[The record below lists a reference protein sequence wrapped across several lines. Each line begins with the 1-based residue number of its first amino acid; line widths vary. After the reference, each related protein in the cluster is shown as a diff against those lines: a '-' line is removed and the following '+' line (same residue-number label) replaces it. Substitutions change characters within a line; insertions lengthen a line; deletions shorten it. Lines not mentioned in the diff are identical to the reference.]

1 MARLSKHGMEIE
13 RFETL
18 KRRYSVRS
26 DETVLVDSGGGWKL
40 ARLKP
45 GITLQRYLDGVKAK
59 REQMIST
66 RPAFWAY
73 RNAVIAEFPSLE
85 KRLMFLSL
93 ASYLGD
99 DIDGLWSE
107 LDDAGMNTDID
118 TLQELVRLKDDARKE
133 RESLKAAPEEAAEA

>member
-45 GITLQRYLDGVKAK
+45 GITAQQYLDGVKSK
-59 REQMIST
+59 REQMIAT

-85 KRLMFLSL
+85 KRLMFLSM

-99 DIDGLWSE
+99 DLDGLWSE
-107 LDDAGMNTDID
+107 LDDAGMNTDLD
-118 TLQELVRLKDDARKE
+118 TLQELARLKDDAKRE
-133 RESLKAAPEEAAEA
+133 RESLKDAPAELAEA

>member
-26 DETVLVDSGGGWKL
+26 DETVLVDSGSGWKL

-45 GITLQRYLDGVKAK
+45 GITVQQFVDGVEAK
-59 REQMIST
+59 RKHVMAE
-66 RPAFWAY
+66 RPAFWVY

-107 LDDAGMNTDID
+107 LDDAGMNTDLD
-118 TLQELVRLKDDARKE
+118 TLQELARLKDDARKE

>member
-1 MARLSKHGMEIE
+1 MEIE

-45 GITLQRYLDGVKAK
+45 GITAQQYLDGVKSK
-59 REQMIST
+59 REQMIAT

-85 KRLMFLSL
+85 KRLMFLSM

-99 DIDGLWSE
+99 DLDGLWSE
-107 LDDAGMNTDID
+107 LDDAGMNTDLD
-118 TLQELVRLKDDARKE
+118 TLQELARLKDDAKRE
-133 RESLKAAPEEAAEA
+133 RESLKDAPAELAEA